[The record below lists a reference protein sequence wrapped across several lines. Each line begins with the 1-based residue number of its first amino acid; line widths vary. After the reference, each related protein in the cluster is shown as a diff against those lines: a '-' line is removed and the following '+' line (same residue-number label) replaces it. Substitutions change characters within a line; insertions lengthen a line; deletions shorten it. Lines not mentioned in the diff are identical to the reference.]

1 MPRKKKEEKTEEKVE
16 SIKTEPKAA
25 ETAIAEVTPA
35 EHKERKK
42 KKSKKKFT
50 VVSIRRKASV
60 ARAIIQDGKNTVRI
74 NKTALDA
81 IQNPYIREIIRE
93 PVRMAGDRVKTLSI
107 DVNVQGGGSVG
118 QAQAV
123 RTAIAKGIVAFTKDD
138 ELRNIYLHY
147 DRFLLVTDPRR
158 VEPKKFKGRKARAR
172 FQKSY
177 R

>member
-1 MPRKKKEEKTEEKVE
+1 MPRKKKEEKLEP
-16 SIKTEPKAA
+16 IKTESKAA
-25 ETAIAEVTPA
+25 EAAVAEATPT

-74 NKTALDA
+74 NKTALDV
-81 IQNPYIREIIRE
+81 IQNPYIREIIQE
-93 PVRMAGDRVKTLSI
+93 PIRMAGDRVKTLSI

-118 QAQAV
+118 QAQAA
-123 RTAIAKGIVAFTKDD
+123 RTAIAKGIVAFTNDD
-138 ELRNIYLHY
+138 ELRNIYLNY
-147 DRFLLVTDPRR
+147 DRFLLVPDPRR